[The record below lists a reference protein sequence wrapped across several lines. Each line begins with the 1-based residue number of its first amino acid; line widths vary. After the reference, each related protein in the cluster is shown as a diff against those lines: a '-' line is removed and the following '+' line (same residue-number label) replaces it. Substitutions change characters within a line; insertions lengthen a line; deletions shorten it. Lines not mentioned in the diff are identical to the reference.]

1 MSGPGFSSS
10 GPNPAAAGSS
20 RLPAVHDANATWA
33 FLEPGIDLMMTRL
46 KEGMTYPRYM
56 ELYTV
61 AYNHFTSSSLA
72 SSSSALGRSSGPFGS
87 KGGTNLVGAELYNHL
102 TSYFRTH
109 LEQVRSGSDGLSEE
123 PLLRYYA
130 TEWDRYTTA
139 ANFVH
144 RLFAYLNRHWV
155 KREKDEGRKYVYTV
169 YILAL
174 VQWKEH
180 MFRYVQQKGRLVQAL
195 LKQIEK
201 QRNGEVIEASLVKKV
216 VDSLVSLGLDEND
229 TNRQNLDVYR
239 QEFEKPFI
247 EATEV
252 YYTAESDAFVSQ
264 NTATDY
270 MKKAETR
277 LKEEE
282 DRVELYLHA
291 STRTK
296 LVPTCDNVLVRRHST
311 MLWDEFQQL
320 LDLDQADDLFRI
332 YTLLSR
338 IPEGL
343 EPLRQK
349 FEAHVKR
356 VGLAAVEKVLGG
368 GDAAAAAATNGAAG
382 PSSAA
387 TAPASAA
394 SDSLDPGAYVS
405 ALLDAHRSN
414 LNTVNVAFRGEA
426 GFLAA
431 LDKACRDF
439 VNRNKATGTSTS
451 KSPELLA
458 KHTDALL
465 KKSNKTSAENSL
477 EEALTD
483 VMVVF
488 KYIEDKDVFQKF
500 YSKML
505 AKRLVNFASASDD
518 AEANMIS
525 RLKEACGFEYTA
537 KLARM
542 FTDMGL
548 SKELNDNFKETM
560 AKNHDKAELDV
571 DFYALVLAN
580 GFWPLQAP
588 TTEFSIPTELLPTYE
603 RFQRHYSA
611 KHSGRKLTWL
621 WQLSKNEVRANY
633 LSQKQLQFQTST
645 FQTAVLL
652 QFNTNDSLT
661 KAQLQQ
667 ATGLNDATIKPVL
680 AMLSKAKVLQP
691 SSSNA
696 DEEEAYELNPNFKS
710 KKLRVNLNLPIKS
723 EQKVESNDVLKTVDE
738 DRRLL
743 LQATIVRIMKSRKQL
758 KHQTLIQ
765 ETVAQV
771 STRFTPRIPDIKK
784 AIDQLIDKEYLER
797 VEGQKDMYSYLA

>member
-1 MSGPGFSSS
+1 MS
-10 GPNPAAAGSS
+10 GPNPPAAGGS
-20 RLPAVHDANATWA
+20 RLPAVHDAKATWD
-33 FLEPGIDLMMTRL
+33 FLEPGINLMMTHL

-72 SSSSALGRSSGPFGS
+72 SSVSALGRSSGPFGS
-87 KGGTNLVGAELYNHL
+87 KGTNLVGAELYNHL

-109 LEQVRSGSDGLSEE
+109 LEEVRTGSDGLSEE

-130 TEWDRYTTA
+130 TEWDRYTTG

-216 VDSLVSLGLDEND
+216 VDSLVSLGLDEAD

-296 LVPTCDNVLVRRHST
+296 LVHTCDNVLVRRHST

-320 LDLDQADDLFRI
+320 LNLQKADDLFRI

-338 IPEGL
+338 ISEGL

-356 VGLAAVEKVLGG
+356 VGLDAVEKVIEG
-368 GDAAAAAATNGAAG
+368 GDGGATTNGAAAAAS
-382 PSSAA
+382 SSAA
-387 TAPASAA
+387 TAPVSAA
-394 SDSLDPGAYVS
+394 SDSLEPGAYVS

-414 LNTVNVAFRGEA
+414 LNTVYVAFRGEA

-560 AKNHDKAELDV
+560 TKNHDKAELNV

-621 WQLSKNEVRANY
+621 WQLSKNEVKANY
-633 LSQKQLQFQTST
+633 LQQKLQFQTST

-691 SSSNA
+691 SS
-696 DEEEAYELNPNFKS
+696 DEEAYELNPNFKS

-758 KHQTLIQ
+758 KHQVLIQ

-771 STRFTPRIPDIKK
+771 SGRFTPRIPDIKK
-784 AIDQLIDKEYLER
+784 AIDQLIEKEYLER

>member
-1 MSGPGFSSS
+1 
-10 GPNPAAAGSS
+10 
-20 RLPAVHDANATWA
+20 
-33 FLEPGIDLMMTRL
+33 MMTRL

-72 SSSSALGRSSGPFGS
+72 SSSTALGRSSGPFGS
-87 KGGTNLVGAELYNHL
+87 KGGTALVGAELYNHL
-102 TSYFRTH
+102 TVYFRTH
-109 LEQVRSGSDGLSEE
+109 LEQVRTDSDGLSEE
-123 PLLRYYA
+123 ALLRYYA
-130 TEWDRYTTA
+130 TEWDRYTTG

-144 RLFAYLNRHWV
+144 RLFAYLNRYWV
-155 KREKDEGRKYVYTV
+155 KREKDEGHKYVYTV

-180 MFRYVQQKGRLVQAL
+180 MFRYIQQKGRLVQAL

-201 QRNGEVIEASLVKKV
+201 QRNGEIIEASLVKKV
-216 VDSLVSLGLDEND
+216 VDSLVSLGLDESD

-247 EATEV
+247 EATEI
-252 YYTAESDAFVSQ
+252 YYITESDAFVSQ
-264 NTATDY
+264 NAATDY

-296 LVPTCDNVLVRRHST
+296 LVPTCDNVLVRRHSA
-311 MLWDEFQQL
+311 MLWDEFQEL
-320 LDLDQADDLFRI
+320 LDSDQADDLYRI

-343 EPLRQK
+343 EPLRRK
-349 FEAHVKR
+349 FEEHVKR
-356 VGLAAVEKVLGG
+356 VGHSAVEKVMGG
-368 GDAAAAAATNGAAG
+368 GDVGSADTGAATNGAAG
-382 PSSAA
+382 SSAA
-387 TAPASAA
+387 TAAAPAA

-405 ALLDAHRSN
+405 ALLKTHQSN

-439 VNRNKATGTSTS
+439 ANRNKATGASTS

-458 KHTDALL
+458 KHADALL
-465 KKSNKTSAENSL
+465 KKSNKATAENSL
-477 EEALTD
+477 EEALAD

-518 AEANMIS
+518 AEASMIS
-525 RLKEACGFEYTA
+525 RLKEVCGVEYTK
-537 KLARM
+537 KLQTM

-548 SKELNDNFKETM
+548 SKELNDHFKDTM
-560 AKNHDKAELDV
+560 ANHYDKTELDV
-571 DFYALVLAN
+571 DFYSLVL
-580 GFWPLQAP
+580 GRSSWPLQAP

-603 RFQRHYSA
+603 RFQRYYSV
-611 KHSGRKLTWL
+611 KHQGRKLIWL
-621 WQLSKNEVRANY
+621 WQLSKNEVKTNY
-633 LSQKQLQFQTST
+633 LSQKLQFQTST

-661 KAQLQQ
+661 KTQLQQ

-680 AMLSKAKVLQP
+680 GMLSKAKVLVT
-691 SSSNA
+691 SSS
-696 DEEEAYELNPNFKS
+696 DLEAYELNANFKS
-710 KKLRVNLNLPIKS
+710 KKLRVNLNLPVKA
-723 EQKVESNDVLKTVDE
+723 EQKAESNDVLKTIDE

-743 LQATIVRIMKSRKQL
+743 LQATIVRVMKSRKQL
-758 KHQTLIQ
+758 KHQALIQ

-771 STRFTPRIPDIKK
+771 SGRFNPRVSDIKK

-797 VEGQKDMYSYLA
+797 LEGSKDTYSYLA

>member
-1 MSGPGFSSS
+1 MS

-20 RLPAVHDANATWA
+20 RLPAVHDAKATWA

-72 SSSSALGRSSGPFGS
+72 SSSTTLGRSAGPFGS

-109 LEQVRSGSDGLSEE
+109 LEQVRHGSDGLSEE

-130 TEWDRYTTA
+130 TEWDRYTTG

-216 VDSLVSLGLDEND
+216 VDSLVSLGLDEAD
-229 TNRQNLDVYR
+229 TNRQNLEVYR

-296 LVPTCDNVLVRRHST
+296 LVPTCDSVLVRRHSN

-320 LDLDQADDLFRI
+320 LDQQQAEDLFRI

-343 EPLRQK
+343 DPLRQK

-356 VGLAAVEKVLGG
+356 VGLNAVEKVIGG
-368 GDAAAAAATNGAAG
+368 GDNAAANGAAG
-382 PSSAA
+382 SASAA
-387 TAPASAA
+387 TAPPTSTA
-394 SDSLDPGAYVS
+394 SDTLDPGAYVS

-477 EEALTD
+477 EEALAD

-548 SKELNDNFKETM
+548 SKELNDNFKEVTS
-560 AKNHDKAELDV
+560 KNLDRAEMEV

-588 TTEFSIPTELLPTYE
+588 TTEFSIPTELLAMYE
-603 RFQRHYSA
+603 RFSRHYAA

-621 WQLSKNEVRANY
+621 WQLSKNEVKANY
-633 LSQKQLQFQTST
+633 LSQKLQFQTST

-652 QFNTNDSLT
+652 QFNSNDALT
-661 KAQLQQ
+661 QKQLQE
-667 ATGLNDATIKPVL
+667 ATGLNETTIKPVL
-680 AMLSKAKVLQP
+680 IMLTKAKVLQF
-691 SSSNA
+691 
-696 DEEEAYELNPNFKS
+696 DDEAYTLNVNFKS

-723 EQKVESNDVLKTVDE
+723 EQKVESTDVLKTVDE

-758 KHQTLIQ
+758 KHQVLIQ
-765 ETVAQV
+765 ETVSHV
-771 STRFTPRIPDIKK
+771 SNRFTPRIPDIKK

-797 VEGQKDMYSYLA
+797 IHGQKDMYSYLA

>member
-1 MSGPGFSSS
+1 MSAASASSS
-10 GPNPAAAGSS
+10 AAAGQT
-20 RLPAVHDANATWA
+20 RLPAVHDAKATWG

-72 SSSSALGRSSGPFGS
+72 SSSTVLGRSSGPFGS
-87 KGGTNLVGAELYNHL
+87 KGGTNLVGAELYNCL
-102 TSYFRTH
+102 IGYFRTH
-109 LEQVRSGSDGLSEE
+109 LEQVRQGSDGLSEE

-130 TEWDRYTTA
+130 TEWDRYTTG

-180 MFRYVQQKGRLVQAL
+180 MFRYVQQKGRLVHAL

-216 VDSLVSLGLDEND
+216 VDSLVSLGLDETD

-239 QEFEKPFI
+239 QEFEKPFL
-247 EATEV
+247 EATEA
-252 YYTAESDAFVSQ
+252 YYTAESDAFVAQ

-296 LVPTCDNVLVRRHST
+296 LVPTCDSVLVRRHST

-320 LDLDQADDLFRI
+320 LDRDHADDLSRI

-343 EPLRQK
+343 EPLRTK
-349 FEAHVKR
+349 FEQHVKR
-356 VGLAAVEKVLGG
+356 VGLAAVEKVVGG
-368 GDAAAAAATNGAAG
+368 SEPSAAANGASASTSAAPAAAAAGGA
-382 PSSAA
+382 
-387 TAPASAA
+387 AA
-394 SDSLDPGAYVS
+394 SDSLDPGAYTS
-405 ALLDAHRSN
+405 ALLEAHRAN
-414 LNTVNVAFRGEA
+414 LNTINVAFRGEA

-465 KKSNKTSAENSL
+465 KKSNKSSAESSL
-477 EEALTD
+477 EEALSD

-548 SKELNDNFKETM
+548 SKELNDHFKETM

-588 TTEFSIPTELLPTYE
+588 TTDFSIPTELLPTYE

-633 LSQKQLQFQTST
+633 LQQKLQFQTST

-652 QFNTNDSLT
+652 QFNTNDVLSRSQV
-661 KAQLQQ
+661 AQ
-667 ATGLNDATIKPVL
+667 ATGLNDATLKAVL
-680 AMLSKAKVLQP
+680 AMLTKAKVLQT
-691 SSSNA
+691 SG
-696 DEEEAYELNPNFKS
+696 DESYELNVNFKS

-723 EQKVESNDVLKTVDE
+723 EQKIESNDVLKTVDE

-743 LQATIVRIMKSRKQL
+743 LQATIVRIMKSRKQI
-758 KHQTLIQ
+758 KHQALIQ

-771 STRFTPRIPDIKK
+771 SSRFTPRVPDIKK

-797 VEGQKDMYSYLA
+797 ADGQKDTYSYLA

>member
-1 MSGPGFSSS
+1 MSGPAWTSS
-10 GPNPAAAGSS
+10 GPSSAVAGGS
-20 RLPAVHDANATWA
+20 RLPAVHDAKATWS

-72 SSSSALGRSSGPFGS
+72 SSSTALGRSSGPFGS

-102 TSYFRTH
+102 TAYFRTH
-109 LEQVRSGSDGLSEE
+109 LEQVRTGSDGLTEE

-130 TEWDRYTTA
+130 TEWDRYTTG

-216 VDSLVSLGLDEND
+216 VDSLVSLGLDETD

-270 MKKAETR
+270 MKKAEIR

-296 LVPTCDNVLVRRHST
+296 LVPTSDNVLVRRHSN

-320 LDLDQADDLFRI
+320 LDLEQADDLFRI

-356 VGLAAVEKVLGG
+356 VGLAAVEKVVGVG
-368 GDAAAAAATNGAAG
+368 AANATAATNGAPAG

-387 TAPASAA
+387 AAPPASAA
-394 SDSLDPGAYVS
+394 SDSLDPDAYVS

-483 VMVVF
+483 VMLVF

-525 RLKEACGFEYTA
+525 RLKEACGYEYTA

-548 SKELNDNFKETM
+548 SKELNDNFRETM

-633 LSQKQLQFQTST
+633 LQQKQLQFQTST

-661 KAQLQQ
+661 QAQLQQ

-691 SSSNA
+691 SSS
-696 DEEEAYELNPNFKS
+696 DEDAFELNPNFRS

-723 EQKVESNDVLKTVDE
+723 EQRVESNDVLKTVDE

-743 LQATIVRIMKSRKQL
+743 LQATIVRIMKSRKQM
-758 KHQTLIQ
+758 KHQNLIQ

-771 STRFTPRIPDIKK
+771 SGRFTPRIPDIKK

>member
-1 MSGPGFSSS
+1 
-10 GPNPAAAGSS
+10 
-20 RLPAVHDANATWA
+20 
-33 FLEPGIDLMMTRL
+33 MMTRL

-72 SSSSALGRSSGPFGS
+72 SSSTTLGRSSGPFGS

-102 TSYFRTH
+102 TAYFRTH
-109 LEQVRSGSDGLSEE
+109 LEQIRTGSDGLSEE
-123 PLLRYYA
+123 PLLRFYA
-130 TEWDRYTTA
+130 TEWDRYTTG

-216 VDSLVSLGLDEND
+216 VDSLVSLGLDETD

-320 LDLDQADDLFRI
+320 LDLEQADDLFRI

-356 VGLAAVEKVLGG
+356 VGLAAVEKVIGG
-368 GDAAAAAATNGAAG
+368 GDAGAAATNGATG
-382 PSSAA
+382 SSSAA

-394 SDSLDPGAYVS
+394 SDALDPGAYVS
-405 ALLDAHRSN
+405 ALLDAHRTN
-414 LNTVNVAFRGEA
+414 LNTINVAFRGEA

-477 EEALTD
+477 EEALSD

-560 AKNHDKAELDV
+560 AKNYDKAELDV

-633 LSQKQLQFQTST
+633 LQQKQLQFQTST

-661 KAQLQQ
+661 KVQLQQ

-680 AMLSKAKVLQP
+680 AMLTKAKVLQP
-691 SSSNA
+691 SSSASNDV
-696 DEEEAYELNPNFKS
+696 DEGMAYELNPNFKS

-743 LQATIVRIMKSRKQL
+743 LQATIVRIMKSRKTM
-758 KHQTLIQ
+758 KHQNLIQ

-771 STRFTPRIPDIKK
+771 SARFTPRIPDIKK

-797 VEGQKDMYSYLA
+797 LEGQKDMYSYLA

>member
-1 MSGPGFSSS
+1 
-10 GPNPAAAGSS
+10 
-20 RLPAVHDANATWA
+20 
-33 FLEPGIDLMMTRL
+33 MMTRL

-61 AYNHFTSSSLA
+61 AYNHFTSSALA
-72 SSSSALGRSSGPFGS
+72 ASATGLGRSNGPFGS
-87 KGGTNLVGAELYNHL
+87 KGGTNLVGAELYKYL
-102 TSYFRTH
+102 TQYFQTH
-109 LEQVRSGSDGLSEE
+109 LEQVRTGSDGLSEE

-130 TEWDRYTTA
+130 TEWDRYTTG

-155 KREKDEGRKYVYTV
+155 KREKDEGRKHVYTV

-216 VDSLVSLGLDEND
+216 VDSLVSLGLDETD

-239 QEFEKPFI
+239 HEFEKPFI

-296 LVPTCDNVLVRRHST
+296 LVPTCDNVLVRRHSS

-320 LDLDQADDLFRI
+320 LDLEQADDLFRI

-356 VGLAAVEKVLGG
+356 AGLAAVEKVLGS
-368 GDAAAAAATNGAAG
+368 DASTATNGTTAAAG
-382 PSSAA
+382 SSSAA
-387 TAPASAA
+387 TAGSAA
-394 SDSLDPGAYVS
+394 SDTLDPGAYVS
-405 ALLDAHRSN
+405 ALLDAHRNN
-414 LNTVNVAFRGEA
+414 LNTVNLAFRGEA

-439 VNRNKATGTSTS
+439 VNRNKATGSSTS

-465 KKSNKTSAENSL
+465 KKSNKSSGESSL

-560 AKNHDKAELDV
+560 AKNHDKAELDI

-603 RFQRHYSA
+603 RFSRHYAA

-621 WQLSKNEVRANY
+621 WQLSKNEIRANH
-633 LSQKQLQFQTST
+633 LQQKGLVFQTST

-661 KAQLQQ
+661 KTQLQQ
-667 ATGLNDATIKPVL
+667 ATGLNEVTIKPVL
-680 AMLSKAKVLQP
+680 AMLSKAKVVQP
-691 SSSNA
+691 SSS
-696 DEEEAYELNPNFKS
+696 DEEAYELNPNFKS

-758 KHQTLIQ
+758 KHQVLIQ

-771 STRFTPRIPDIKK
+771 SARFTPRCPISRRP
-784 AIDQLIDKEYLER
+784 
-797 VEGQKDMYSYLA
+797 STS

>member
-1 MSGPGFSSS
+1 MSGPGFTSS

-20 RLPAVHDANATWA
+20 RLPAVHDAEATWG

-72 SSSSALGRSSGPFGS
+72 SSATGLGRSNGPFGS
-87 KGGTNLVGAELYNHL
+87 KGGTNLVGAELYKYLKN
-102 TSYFRTH
+102 YFQTH
-109 LEQVRSGSDGLSEE
+109 LEEVRSGSDGLSEE
-123 PLLRYYA
+123 PLLRFYA
-130 TEWDRYTTA
+130 TEWDRYTTG

-155 KREKDEGRKYVYTV
+155 KREKDEGRKHIYTV

-201 QRNGEVIEASLVKKV
+201 QRNGEVIEASLVKKM
-216 VDSLVSLGLDEND
+216 VDSLVSLGLDETD
-229 TNRQNLDVYR
+229 TNRQNLGVYR
-239 QEFEKPFI
+239 HEFEKPFI
-247 EATEV
+247 DATEV

-291 STRTK
+291 STRGK

-320 LDLDQADDLFRI
+320 LDQEQGDDLFRI

-338 IPEGL
+338 INEGL
-343 EPLRQK
+343 EPLRTK
-349 FEAHVKR
+349 FELHVKR
-356 VGLAAVEKVLGG
+356 TGLAAVEKVIGG
-368 GDAAAAAATNGAAG
+368 SDAGAAATNGAAAG
-382 PSSAA
+382 SSSAA
-387 TAPASAA
+387 APAAAA

-405 ALLDAHRSN
+405 ALLDAHRTN
-414 LNTVNVAFRGEA
+414 LNTVNLAFRGEA

-451 KSPELLA
+451 RSPELLA

-465 KKSNKTSAENSL
+465 KKSNKTTAENTL
-477 EEALTD
+477 EEALND
-483 VMVVF
+483 VMIVF

-560 AKNHDKAELDV
+560 AKNHDKAELDI

-580 GFWPLQAP
+580 GFWPLQGP

-621 WQLSKNEVRANY
+621 WQLSKNEIRANH
-633 LSQKQLQFQTST
+633 LSQKGLVFQTST

-661 KAQLQQ
+661 KTQLQQ
-667 ATGLNDATIKPVL
+667 ATGLNETTIKPVL

-691 SSSNA
+691 SSG
-696 DEEEAYELNPNFKS
+696 DDAYELNPNFKS
-710 KKLRVNLNLPIKS
+710 KKLRVNLNLPVKS
-723 EQKVESNDVLKTVDE
+723 EQKIESNDVLKTVDE

-765 ETVAQV
+765 ETVSQV
-771 STRFTPRIPDIKK
+771 SGRFSPKVTDIKK
-784 AIDQLIDKEYLER
+784 AIDQLIEKEYLER

>member
-1 MSGPGFSSS
+1 MS
-10 GPNPAAAGSS
+10 GPNPPAAGSS
-20 RLPAVHDANATWA
+20 RLPAVHDAKATWE

-72 SSSSALGRSSGPFGS
+72 STVAALGRTAGPFGS
-87 KGGTNLVGAELYNHL
+87 KGTNLVGAELYTHL

-109 LEQVRSGSDGLSEE
+109 LEQVRTGSDGLSEE

-130 TEWDRYTTA
+130 TEWDRYTTG

-216 VDSLVSLGLDEND
+216 VDSLVSLGLDEAD

-252 YYTAESDAFVSQ
+252 YYIAESDAFVSQ

-296 LVPTCDNVLVRRHST
+296 LIPTCDNVLVRRHST
-311 MLWDEFQQL
+311 MLSDEFQQL
-320 LDLDQADDLFRI
+320 LDLQQADDLFRV

-356 VGLAAVEKVLGG
+356 VGLDAVEKVIGG
-368 GDAAAAAATNGAAG
+368 GDGGAATNGAAG
-382 PSSAA
+382 TGAGAAASSSSAA

-414 LNTVNVAFRGEA
+414 LNTVNLAFRGEA

-621 WQLSKNEVRANY
+621 WQLSKNEVKANY
-633 LSQKQLQFQTST
+633 LQQKLQFQTST

-652 QFNTNDSLT
+652 QFNTNDALT
-661 KAQLQQ
+661 KAELQQ

-691 SSSNA
+691 A
-696 DEEEAYELNPNFKS
+696 DGGEAYELNPNFKS

-758 KHQTLIQ
+758 KHQVLIQ

-771 STRFTPRIPDIKK
+771 SGRFTPRIPDIKK

>member
-1 MSGPGFSSS
+1 MSDVASSS
-10 GPNPAAAGSS
+10 GSGAKQQEVN
-20 RLPAVHDANATWA
+20 LPAVYDAKATWD

-56 ELYTV
+56 QLYTV

-72 SSSSALGRSSGPFGS
+72 SSSSVLGRSTAPFGS
-87 KGGTNLVGAELYNHL
+87 KGGTNLVGSELYRYL
-102 TSYFRTH
+102 TNYFRTH
-109 LEQVRSGSDGLSEE
+109 LEQARLGADGLKGEA
-123 PLLRYYA
+123 LLRFYA
-130 TEWDRYTTA
+130 TEWDRYTTG

-155 KREKDEGRKYVYTV
+155 KREKDEGRKFVYTV

-180 MFRYVQQKGRLVQAL
+180 MFRYIQGKDRLTAAL
-195 LKQIEK
+195 FDQIEK
-201 QRNGEVIEASLVKKV
+201 QRNGETIEASLIKKV
-216 VDSLVSLGLDEND
+216 VDSLVSLGLDEYD
-229 TNRQNLDVYR
+229 SNRQNLDFYR
-239 QEFEKPFI
+239 QEFERYFI
-247 EATEV
+247 TFTEA
-252 YYTAESDAFVSQ
+252 YYKNESDAFVSQ
-264 NTATDY
+264 NTTTDY

-282 DRVELYLHA
+282 ERVELYLHS
-291 STRTK
+291 STRVK
-296 LVPTCDNVLVRRHST
+296 LVPSCENVLVRRHAGI
-311 MLWDEFQQL
+311 MWDDFQNL
-320 LDLDQADDLFRI
+320 LDKNASDDLYRT

-356 VGLAAVEKVLGG
+356 SGLAAVERVAAGAHG
-368 GDAAAAAATNGAAG
+368 ATAAA
-382 PSSAA
+382 SA
-387 TAPASAA
+387 
-394 SDSLDPGAYVS
+394 DSLDPGAYVS
-405 ALLDAHRSN
+405 ALLDAHRTN
-414 LNTVNVAFRGEA
+414 LNTVNTALRGEA

-451 KSPELLA
+451 RSPELLA

-465 KKSNKTSAENSL
+465 KKTNKTTSESSL
-477 EEALTD
+477 EEALSD
-483 VMVVF
+483 VMIVF

-505 AKRLVNFASASDD
+505 AKRLVNFTSASDD
-518 AEANMIS
+518 AEANTIS
-525 RLKEACGFEYTA
+525 RLKEACGYEYTA

-548 SKELNDNFKETM
+548 SKELNDNFKDVTS
-560 AKNHDKAELDV
+560 KNLEKTDADLI

-588 TTEFSIPTELLPTYE
+588 TTDFSIPTELLPTYE

-621 WQLSKNEVRANY
+621 WQLGKNEVRANY
-633 LSQKQLQFQTST
+633 LQQKLQFSTST

-661 KAQLQQ
+661 RSELQK
-667 ATGLNDATIKPVL
+667 ATGLNEATIKPVL
-680 AMLSKAKVLQP
+680 AMLTKAKVLQP
-691 SSSNA
+691 TSTVAPSGDDD
-696 DEEEAYELNPNFKS
+696 DEDEDTAEGETAYQLNPGFKS
-710 KKLRVNLNLPIKS
+710 KKLRVNLNLPMKAEARIESS
-723 EQKVESNDVLKTVDE
+723 EVLKTVDE

-743 LQATIVRIMKSRKQL
+743 LQATIVRIMKSRKTL
-758 KHQTLIQ
+758 RHQNLIQ
-765 ETVAQV
+765 ETVSQV
-771 STRFTPRIPDIKK
+771 SARFTPRIPDIKK

-797 VEGQKDMYSYLA
+797 VDGQKDLYSYLA